1 MDKLTCPLF
10 APQSPIIIQ
19 LISLLMIGVIV
30 AINILRQSKFIIATL
45 APFAVNY
52 NQLSDDWRYCGDTN
66 ISFAPQ
72 ILSRH
77 FAT

>member
-1 MDKLTCPLF
+1 
-10 APQSPIIIQ
+10 
-19 LISLLMIGVIV
+19 MIGVIV
-30 AINILRQSKFIIATL
+30 AINILRQSKFIIATS

-52 NQLSDDWRYCGDTN
+52 NQLSDDWRYCGDTI